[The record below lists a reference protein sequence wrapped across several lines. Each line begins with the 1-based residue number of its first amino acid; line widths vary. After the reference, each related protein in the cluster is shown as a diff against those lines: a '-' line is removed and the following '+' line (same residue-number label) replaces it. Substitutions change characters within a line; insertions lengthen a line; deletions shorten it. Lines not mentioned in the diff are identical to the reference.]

1 MIESIMKLSDG
12 LYIGHIDSSFHRSG
26 FGSMGYFDGSYY
38 DGGWL
43 NDKRH
48 VFGKMLYVSGNMYLG
63 GYFNGARHGKGKLLY
78 SKAKGYIEGTWEN
91 DRLEGYVESNIRG
104 KGFFKGHYVAGKKE
118 GNGISQKGDLSYSGN
133 YRAGKKHG
141 VFTFWKEESQKKLL
155 VMFEKGVKIKVKVIK
170 QPNHARMFGL
180 EQEVK
185 KQGRERSEDH
195 SSLAI
200 SKIPSFSLIDEEPQS
215 QFSSSYLTSSQGNIA
230 LSLQSQLSKNFNEK
244 NRFGRN
250 RTNFADLEDLP
261 GRKTEIRNHSIL
273 QDSVKTNDFGSAIS
287 FG

>member
-1 MIESIMKLSDG
+1 MIQSIMKLSDG
-12 LYIGHIDSSFHRSG
+12 LYIGQIDSSCARSG
-26 FGSMGYFDGSYY
+26 FGNMGYFDGSYY

-48 VFGKMLYVSGNMYLG
+48 VFGKMLYASGNMYLG
-63 GYFNGARHGKGKLLY
+63 GYSKGARHGKGKLLY
-78 SKAKGYIEGTWEN
+78 SGAKGYVVGTWQN
-91 DRLEGYVESNIRG
+91 DRLEGYVESNIHG
-104 KGFFKGHYVAGKKE
+104 KGFFKGHYVAGRKE
-118 GNGISQKGDLSYSGN
+118 GNGISKKGDLSYSGN
-133 YRAGKKHG
+133 YKSGKKHG

-185 KQGRERSEDH
+185 NQKGEPSEGH
-195 SSLAI
+195 STLEI
-200 SKIPSFSLIDEEPQS
+200 SKIPSFSLIDEEPES
-215 QFSSSYLTSSQGNIA
+215 QFSLTFMTSSQANIA
-230 LSLQSQLSKNFNEK
+230 PSLQSQLSKNFNEK

-250 RTNFADLEDLP
+250 VPNLADLDHLP
-261 GRKTEIRNHSIL
+261 DRKKEIRNRLIL
-273 QDSVKTNDFGSAIS
+273 QDRVKTNDFGSVMS